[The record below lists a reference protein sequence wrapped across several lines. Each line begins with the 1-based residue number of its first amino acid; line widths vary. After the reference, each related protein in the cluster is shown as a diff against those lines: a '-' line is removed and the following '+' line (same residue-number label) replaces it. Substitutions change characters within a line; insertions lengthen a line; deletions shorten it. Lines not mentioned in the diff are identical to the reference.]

1 MTMTTH
7 YATKTKELRVKRAWS
22 QEQLADIAGVN
33 VRTIQRIE
41 HGDGASF
48 ESLKAVAN
56 AFGVDVGELLAPPAA
71 ESQPA
76 DKKEGQPPPPQQRVI
91 FLGRVRTGR
100 DLFNV
105 VGSGAEMYSYDNDDV
120 DGDDVELVA
129 QFFQDIRDWGDLWSD
144 IEPADRVRV
153 PHQFNARIAE
163 LEERGLWVFAG
174 SQRRAY
180 SVNREKPQIIK
191 LNTVYVIIVKND
203 NPVIIRLGDEDAA
216 LAVAQ
221 K

>member
-1 MTMTTH
+1 MSMTTH
-7 YATKTKELRVKRAWS
+7 YGTKTKELRVKRAWS

-41 HGDGASF
+41 HGEGASF

-56 AFGVDVGELLAPPAA
+56 AFGVNVEELLAPPPA
-71 ESQPA
+71 EPQPG
-76 DKKEGQPPPPQQRVI
+76 DKKGPQQPRVM

-100 DLFNV
+100 ELFNF
-105 VGSGAEMYSYDNDDV
+105 VGGADAYSYENDDV
-120 DGDDVELVA
+120 DGDDVELIA
-129 QFFQDIRDWGDLWSD
+129 QFFQDIQDWGDLWGGM
-144 IEPADRVRV
+144 EPAERVRV
-153 PHQFNARIAE
+153 PRDFNPRIGE

-174 SQRRAY
+174 SRPQPFAF
-180 SVNREKPQIIK
+180 NRWEKQPEIIK
-191 LNTVYVIIVKND
+191 LNTVFVIIVKKD
-203 NPVIIRLGDEDAA
+203 NPAIIRLGHEDAA